1 MPLQASLIFVSKAG
15 TNHLTPGLTRKYQA
29 SQKMPLIKGLAYFV
43 LSLVIKKNVYNIV
56 DQA

>member
-15 TNHLTPGLTRKYQA
+15 TNHLTHGLTRKYQA

-43 LSLVIKKNVYNIV
+43 LSLVKKKNVYNIV